1 MSRSIPPNPPSAARA
16 RRSPEG
22 MGRLRTRLG
31 LVALALALF
40 AAPGWAQGAA
50 PEPDPLSQIA
60 KLSEEALESI
70 DDTLSA
76 FGNLEDFGD
85 RYGSATRGILEELI
99 AEWTIATEIA
109 ETIAP
114 ETTDPRL
121 RRIRELLATS
131 RADSESFVNTAK
143 ERSKGLVASDNEIRF
158 RQRQISL
165 YNHLLGGLK
174 RDRELLRE
182 VQKLSSTP

>member
-1 MSRSIPPNPPSAARA
+1 MSRSIPPKSPST
-16 RRSPEG
+16 
-22 MGRLRTRLG
+22 LRTRLG
-31 LVALALALF
+31 LAALALALF
-40 AAPGWAQGAA
+40 AAPSWAQNAA
-50 PEPDPLSQIA
+50 PAPDPLLQIA

-70 DDTLSA
+70 DDTLNA

-85 RYGSATRGILEELI
+85 RYGTATRGILDELI

-109 ETIAP
+109 EAIAP
-114 ETTDPRL
+114 ETSDPRL
-121 RRIRELLATS
+121 RRIRELLTTS

-174 RDRELLRE
+174 RDRELLHE
-182 VQKLSSTP
+182 VLKLSSAP